1 MTAAPL
7 SAHELRDAVRHG
19 HRFDPA
25 RLDRFLYADSE
36 RGIAEVQAQTAW
48 KTVALNLRPGDE
60 DALRVGATLPTVGA
74 SIAWNAAGP
83 DGRPAVE
90 HVEALALVTP
100 DGELRRAS
108 RAANA
113 DLFALAVGGQGVLGT
128 LYSVTLRIESLF
140 RSLGEVELAEIRH
153 AEPVGGPVR
162 GLQLLLPPLE
172 AEAFVGDAQDA
183 CAAWRI
189 RIARLKLR
197 RTKPDGETFLRWAR
211 EPYVQISLW
220 LAIPPTLGGAVRTA
234 QLCTELIGLS
244 IARGGSFS
252 LAHTTD
258 ATREHVQACYPTLR
272 EFLAE
277 KRRVDPGER
286 IVTPWYRHYR
296 SLLGRQGC
304 ESRWNR

>member
-7 SAHELRDAVRHG
+7 SALELRDAVRHG
-19 HRFDPA
+19 QRFDPA

-48 KTVALNLRPGDE
+48 KTVAVNLLPGDA
-60 DALRVGATLPTVGA
+60 DALRVGATLPTVGT
-74 SIAWNAAGP
+74 SVAWNAAGP
-83 DGRPAVE
+83 DGRPAVD

-113 DLFALAVGGQGVLGT
+113 DLFALAIGGQGVLGT
-128 LYSVTLRIESLF
+128 LYSVTLRIESLL
-140 RSLGEVELAEIRH
+140 RSLGEVEMAEVRH
-153 AEPVGGPVR
+153 AGAVSGPVR
-162 GLQLLLPPLE
+162 GLQLLLPPGA
-172 AEAFVGDAQDA
+172 AEAFVADVQNT
-183 CAAWRI
+183 CAAWRV

-234 QLCTELIGLS
+234 QLCAELIGLS

-258 ATREHVQACYPTLR
+258 ATREQVEACYPTLR
-272 EFLAE
+272 QFLGE
-277 KRRVDPGER
+277 KRRVDPTDR
-286 IVTPWYRHYR
+286 IITPWYRHYR
-296 SLLGRQGC
+296 SLLGRQAC